1 MCAAD
6 PSGEKHVAALDEGD
20 PITVSRYFGLDGC
33 PGGWVLV
40 GVEADKMLPPVFLE
54 AFAEALKHI
63 RGATLVFVD
72 IPIGLAGAPQGQ
84 RACDAAARKALK
96 ARGRSVFPAPLRELL
111 ALPPATPHRL
121 VSDYQR
127 RLSGRGL
134 PAQAYHLLPKIRE
147 VDAALRADPGLQNW
161 VRESHPE
168 LCFAALNG
176 GEPMRYPKRTPEGCA
191 ERVEL
196 LRRYLPRLH
205 AVLTGLP
212 RRRRHGYAADDV
224 LDALALAVNA
234 RLGGEGGLAVLPAT
248 GEERDACGLRMEIV
262 TARRQG

>member
-1 MCAAD
+1 FLETFA
-6 PSGEKHVAALDEGD
+6 AALK
-20 PITVSRYFGLDGC
+20 R
-33 PGGWVLV
+33 
-40 GVEADKMLPPVFLE
+40 A
-54 AFAEALKHI
+54 
-63 RGATLVFVD
+63 RGAALILVD
-72 IPIGLAGAPQGQ
+72 IPIGLPTAPPGK
-84 RACDAAARKALK
+84 RGCDAAARKALK
-96 ARGRSVFPAPLRELL
+96 ARGRSVFPAPIREVL
-111 ALPPATPHRL
+111 ALPPSAPHSL
-121 VSDYQR
+121 VSAYQR
-127 RLSGRGL
+127 WLTGRGL
-134 PAQAYHLLPKIRE
+134 PLQAYHLLPRIRE
-147 VDAALRADPGLQNW
+147 VDACLGANPGLQER

-176 GEPMRYPKRTPEGCA
+176 GKPMRHPKRTPEGCA